1 MPAPI
6 LKALVKSIIYVSECV
21 NILGTLTK
29 IKIENVLSPEL
40 PVTIYVEMRQEY
52 ARAAT
57 AYRKGN

>member
-1 MPAPI
+1 MSALI
-6 LKALVKSIIYVSECV
+6 LKALIKSIIYVSECV

-29 IKIENVLSPEL
+29 IKIENMLSPEL

-52 ARAAT
+52 TRAAT